1 LSRYSEREIESG
13 RRAMRR
19 LLAMSDV
26 MRPEG
31 MGRHDLFRESSRIEE
46 GRRWFV
52 ISQMRRLMLIQSRS
66 IGRRDMVKMREG
78 EVFVVR
84 RGPDSAVA
92 RAKNVC
98 GIVTHSMLDLEKR

>member
-1 LSRYSEREIESG
+1 MESG
-13 RRAMRR
+13 RRAKRR
-19 LLAMSDV
+19 LLATSDV

-31 MGRHDLFRESSRIEE
+31 IGRHDLFRESSRIEE

-52 ISQMRRLMLIQSRS
+52 MSQMTRLILIQIRS
-66 IGRRDMVKMREG
+66 MGRRDMVYRREG
-78 EVFVVR
+78 EVLVVR
-84 RGPDSAVA
+84 RGPESAVA